1 MYSDAVPLY
10 CPDDRKRNPLV
21 TLATKVLNNLVERV
35 LFYSN
40 MYVDGILLVTFEFL
54 SNILVVQ
61 TYQQH
66 VFVTAKSTMTHKDLR
81 HVIQRP

>member
-10 CPDDRKRNPLV
+10 FPDDRKRNLLV
-21 TLATKVLNNLVERV
+21 TIATKVLNNLVERV

-40 MYVDGILLVTFEFL
+40 IYVDGILLVTFEFL
-54 SNILVVQ
+54 SNILVQ

-66 VFVTAKSTMTHKDLR
+66 VFVTAKSTMMHKDLR
-81 HVIQRP
+81 HVIQCP